1 MRILFLVTLTSYQ
14 RFELVIIP
22 SSFLFGQ
29 ILILI
34 IGLNTIGSET
44 WFIIGIPVLMGLTV
58 SLFIGYF
65 LKRKN
70 MVHEMDQLESL
81 FRVLVLTGGGVLI
94 PLLLAQVFN
103 LFTYYYIFSILSLI
117 FSILGGT
124 MSISCF
130 LLFFYSRPIH

>member
-1 MRILFLVTLTSYQ
+1 MTLTSYQ